1 MINFDDYANENKTT
15 NNQKWPYIPDHPYK
29 ILIVGSGSRK
39 THASLNLINNQ
50 LDNDKYLYAK
60 DPYEAKYQYLIN
72 QREKVS
78 LRHYRI
84 LKHSLNIRMMCK
96 IFMNIFKNTK

>member
-1 MINFDDYANENKTT
+1 MQKMINFDDYENENKTT

-78 LRHYRI
+78 LRHYEDPEALI
-84 LKHSLNIRMMCK
+84 EYSNDVQNFYEHI
-96 IFMNIFKNTK
+96 